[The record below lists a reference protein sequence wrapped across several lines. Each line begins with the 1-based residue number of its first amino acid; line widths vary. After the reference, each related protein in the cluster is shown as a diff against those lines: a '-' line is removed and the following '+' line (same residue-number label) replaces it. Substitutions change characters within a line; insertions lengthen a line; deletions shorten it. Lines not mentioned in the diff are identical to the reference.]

1 MGISERIDLLLA
13 EKKMSRRKLAIM
25 AGIPPSSLQSAMQ
38 RKGSMTVNMVE
49 KLAET
54 LECSPAWICGWSER
68 RETE

>member
-1 MGISERIDLLLA
+1 MGTSERIDLLLA
-13 EKKMSRRKLAIM
+13 EKKMSRRKLAII

-38 RKGSMTVNMVE
+38 RKGNMTVNMVE

-54 LECSPAWICGWSER
+54 LECAPAWICGWSER